1 MFRRKEMIKFEEE
14 LVNKWNHK
22 IIYAPNGFG
31 KTTNANKLNNYFSNK
46 GNRSL
51 IFTRKQIEDL
61 VKTYNNKIFFGETAI
76 NAEENISIKEKYKNN
91 DESKKYFKDNYGSK
105 AISALKKNSFFIVK
119 SNIKSFDDFE
129 DVTKV
134 SFDGKDVFSENDA
147 IIIDK
152 KLNYKLYVQI
162 EELINNKDKI
172 KKGRTYK
179 RLELVDE
186 SFFASFERLKNQAL
200 NSDKL
205 NCPMCG
211 KKFSSK
217 DKLIEAIEK
226 KKNKYRLIENNN
238 LYEMLIDAVSK
249 ISNLYYDDTIIHD
262 LIYDFDEE
270 FLKKIKGMMK
280 LILNYHNLCDKAFQ
294 SMSKY
299 FGDIK
304 IDGEKTIKE
313 LKKKYDDN
321 RKKIDSE
328 KNNITNINHFT
339 SYIINELHNIIS
351 IDNNVE
357 FKPIPNKLEVTITNI
372 TEKQVISL
380 YDVLSES
387 EIKRFSLVVLRAL
400 IRYGKYDSLILDDP
414 IDSYDDYYLLIACDY
429 VKKIVKEVK
438 LKNWYVLTN
447 NFNALLNI
455 SSVIK
460 CDSIIY
466 YYNPDDIFTNNNF
479 IISSFDATYKEIDTV
494 SKSEL
499 QLLHQYLKGRLGAD
513 DELSYVSLIVTLR
526 NFKTLILNNYDRVF
540 VKKGR
545 KTGTP
550 PQFYIDENYM
560 PDVKKYI
567 EHYYMHYDEKNDA
580 ITGINSNSIEVK
592 RIVDLYDRVCK
603 ANNTIMTR
611 YSGDNGSLC
620 SMRENVAKR
629 PFALL
634 TGSKIINLI
643 FVKICIVSY
652 LKYEFEKQLIIKLK
666 NVFGFSPTELDD
678 ICNEKSLGKKI
689 NKASEISILSSRGAD
704 TYIEEYSKVYDSNKL
719 LFNLFDHALEQM
731 FPPYIATNVKDI
743 KKFRLEMEEL
753 DSKF

>member
-1 MFRRKEMIKFEEE
+1 
-14 LVNKWNHK
+14 
-22 IIYAPNGFG
+22 
-31 KTTNANKLNNYFSNK
+31 
-46 GNRSL
+46 
-51 IFTRKQIEDL
+51 
-61 VKTYNNKIFFGETAI
+61 
-76 NAEENISIKEKYKNN
+76 
-91 DESKKYFKDNYGSK
+91 
-105 AISALKKNSFFIVK
+105 
-119 SNIKSFDDFE
+119 
-129 DVTKV
+129 
-134 SFDGKDVFSENDA
+134 
-147 IIIDK
+147 
-152 KLNYKLYVQI
+152 
-162 EELINNKDKI
+162 
-172 KKGRTYK
+172 
-179 RLELVDE
+179 
-186 SFFASFERLKNQAL
+186 
-200 NSDKL
+200 
-205 NCPMCG
+205 
-211 KKFSSK
+211 
-217 DKLIEAIEK
+217 
-226 KKNKYRLIENNN
+226 
-238 LYEMLIDAVSK
+238 
-249 ISNLYYDDTIIHD
+249 
-262 LIYDFDEE
+262 
-270 FLKKIKGMMK
+270 
-280 LILNYHNLCDKAFQ
+280 
-294 SMSKY
+294 MSKY

-321 RKKIDSE
+321 RKKIDGE
-328 KNNITNINHFT
+328 KNNITNINRFT
-339 SYIINELHNIIS
+339 SFIINELHNIIS

-357 FKPIPNKLEVTITNI
+357 FKPVPNKLEVTITNI
-372 TEKQVISL
+372 AENHIVSL

-429 VKKIVKEVK
+429 VKNIVKEVK
-438 LKNWYVLTN
+438 LNNWYILTN

-455 SSVIK
+455 SGVLK

-479 IISSFDATYKEIDTV
+479 VISSFDATYKEIDTV

-499 QLLHQYLKGRLGAD
+499 QLLHQYLRGRLGAD

-540 VKKGR
+540 VKKGI

-550 PQFYIDENYM
+550 PKYYIDEDYM
-560 PDVKKYI
+560 SDVKKYI
-567 EHYYMHYDEKNDA
+567 EHYYMHYDEKNDVT
-580 ITGINSNSIEVK
+580 TGINSNSIEVK

-603 ANNTIMTR
+603 VNNVIMTR

-643 FVKICIVSY
+643 FIKICIVSY

-678 ICNEKSLGKKI
+678 ICNVNSLGKKI
-689 NKASEISILSSRGAD
+689 NKASEINTLSSRGAD
-704 TYIEEYSKVYDSNKL
+704 IYIEEYLKVYESNKL

-743 KKFRLEMEEL
+743 KRFRLEMEEL